1 MLLMIFSLIMIA
13 ISLVFFVKGQKTVTF
28 LSLGLAFVFPMSE
41 PGWYITMDSDVYLAL
56 ACAVISSLI
65 ILLLSIKK
73 DKAKNV
79 GFSLLIVFM
88 LWFCLFIGTR
98 RANEVFS
105 KQSEDRIIKT
115 EAIDIK
121 DKGAERVDIPYYLG
135 YRDTM
140 ILCNIDG
147 TEFEVTVPGNS
158 VEKLSV
164 GDKFFVGVNDG
175 ALGLKYFH
183 VIFDE
188 NYYVATEIPQKQ
200 TEGRYKSEIMDPYF

>member
-1 MLLMIFSLIMIA
+1 MILQN
-13 ISLVFFVKGQKTVTF
+13 KG
-28 LSLGLAFVFPMSE
+28 S
-41 PGWYITMDSDVYLAL
+41 
-56 ACAVISSLI
+56 
-65 ILLLSIKK
+65 
-73 DKAKNV
+73 
-79 GFSLLIVFM
+79 
-88 LWFCLFIGTR
+88 
-98 RANEVFS
+98 
-105 KQSEDRIIKT
+105 
-115 EAIDIK
+115 
-121 DKGAERVDIPYYLG
+121 ERVGVPYYLG

-188 NYYVATEIPQKQ
+188 NYYVATEISQKQ